1 MMTPQT
7 VQQLLS
13 VFRWFRDNHKSGMP
27 LHSAYHEAV
36 RTVADAHS
44 ITYQTV
50 GDGCRRRLGLVD
62 IRELYELLAAW
73 TKGDSRALASQL
85 KENSDP
91 SSHDEIERFFSGGNA
106 APAETRRA
114 LPKGPSNGET
124 EVFHFRLPDRDARML
139 KALAELE
146 GVSASELIGHTISV
160 AVRDRMA
167 VVARGI
173 IKNAEQSAPVEG

>member
-1 MMTPQT
+1 MMTSQT
-7 VQQLLS
+7 VQQLLH
-13 VFRWFRDNHKSGMP
+13 VFRSFRDNHKSGMP
-27 LHSAYHEAV
+27 LHRAYQEGV

-50 GDGCRRRLGLVD
+50 GDGCRRRLGLKD
-62 IRELYELLAAW
+62 ISELYELLATW
-73 TKGDSRALASQL
+73 VKGDPRVLVRQL

-91 SSHDEIERFFSGGNA
+91 SSHADIEQFFSGEEV
-106 APAETRRA
+106 APAEIRKTS
-114 LPKGPSNGET
+114 PKGPSNDET
-124 EVFHFRLPDRDARML
+124 EVFQFRLPGRDARML

-146 GVSASELIGHTISV
+146 GVSASELIGRTIAT

-173 IKNAEQSAPVEG
+173 IKNAEAHT